1 MATPIWFV
9 EEFYLG
15 SKLAQLQADSATASE
30 WAGKTAADVK
40 AAIEK
45 VGMTTFDHFEM
56 FHSAEGT
63 SPNRPLKKSIFPVF
77 TPKTCSP
84 QQLA

>member
-15 SKLAQLQADSATASE
+15 SKLAQLQADPDPATASE
-30 WAGKTAADVK
+30 WADKTAADVK

-56 FHSAEGT
+56 FHSA
-63 SPNRPLKKSIFPVF
+63 V
-77 TPKTCSP
+77 
-84 QQLA
+84 